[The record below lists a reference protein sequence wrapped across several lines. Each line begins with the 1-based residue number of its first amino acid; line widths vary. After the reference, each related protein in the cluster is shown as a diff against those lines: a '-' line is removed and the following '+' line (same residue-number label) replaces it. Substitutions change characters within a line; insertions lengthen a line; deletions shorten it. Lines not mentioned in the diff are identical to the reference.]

1 MTKLV
6 KLELTNNKIGDE
18 GAKALAEALLSRGSH
33 PDYQYTLSLDDNEI
47 SDAVKQSLRDAV
59 QGSDLDLEV

>member
-1 MTKLV
+1 MQPNAT
-6 KLELTNNKIGDE
+6 EMNAT
-18 GAKALAEALLSRGSH
+18 H

-59 QGSDLDLEV
+59 QGSGRSQALQL